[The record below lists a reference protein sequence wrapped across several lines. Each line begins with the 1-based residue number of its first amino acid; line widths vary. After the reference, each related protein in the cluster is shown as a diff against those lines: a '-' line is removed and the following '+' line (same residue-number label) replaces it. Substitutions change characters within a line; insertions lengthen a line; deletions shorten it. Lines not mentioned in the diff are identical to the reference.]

1 MLDRESLTYGRE
13 LAWSE
18 CEAPAQLA
26 EIGLLG
32 GLRAGL
38 AEPDFDLSVGGDRD
52 VVLHADPDWAAA
64 VIFYA
69 HFVGDVDG
77 AGAPKDCLARGAPG
91 ELAVDSDLIVDAE
104 LELELL
110 AGRDG
115 LQPGLARELAVE
127 EDPCRP
133 GQQQERRAVGDLR
146 AQIGLWRD
154 QRNREVVDLGV
165 EVDPGDRRLVRAA
178 VGRDR
183 ERPRHAVDLPC
194 SRLA

>member
-1 MLDRESLTYGRE
+1 MLDRESLSYGRE

-18 CEAPAQLA
+18 REAPGQLA

-38 AEPDFDLSVGGDRD
+38 AEPDFDLGVGGDRD

-77 AGAPKDCLARGAPG
+77 AGAAENCLARGAAG
-91 ELAVDSDLIVDAE
+91 QLAVDSDLIVDAE

-127 EDPCRP
+127 EDPGRP
-133 GQQQERRAVGDLR
+133 WEQQQRRAVGDLG
-146 AQIGLWRD
+146 AQVGLRRD
-154 QRNREVVDLGV
+154 E
-165 EVDPGDRRLVRAA
+165 
-178 VGRDR
+178 RD
-183 ERPRHAVDLPC
+183 
-194 SRLA
+194 